1 MEAPKDIEKYEK
13 HYNEDRFWTKVVR
26 VAKRAG
32 VKLVYAAL
40 LLYYVMKDPLTPQG
54 DRLKII
60 GALGYFILPLDI
72 IPDWIPVVGYTDD
85 LTVLTWVLYEIA
97 KNVTPQV
104 KENAKA
110 KLGEWFGKVDESAL
124 DGLI

>member
-72 IPDWIPVVGYTDD
+72 IPD
-85 LTVLTWVLYEIA
+85 
-97 KNVTPQV
+97 
-104 KENAKA
+104 
-110 KLGEWFGKVDESAL
+110 
-124 DGLI
+124 

>member
-60 GALGYFILPLDI
+60 GSLGYFILPLDI

-85 LTVLTWVLYEIA
+85 LAVLTWVLYEIA

>member
-13 HYNEDRFWTKVVR
+13 HYNDGRFWTKVVR

-85 LTVLTWVLYEIA
+85 LAVLTWVLYEIA